1 MFPPFSALLS
11 TGTEIL
17 TSSISFV
24 ASQGDDTGGLA
35 ASIIIVLLLIGT
47 LVGVLVYYLRHKER
61 VASTV
66 PLQSASPSS
75 PGGRGFSNEIYESDL
90 TVS

>member
-1 MFPPFSALLS
+1 MFLPFSALLS

-17 TSSISFV
+17 TSSMSSI

-47 LVGVLVYYLRHKER
+47 LVGVLVYYLRYREGM
-61 VASTV
+61 ASTV
-66 PLQSASPSS
+66 PVQSSPSS
-75 PGGRGFSNEIYESDL
+75 PGGRGFSNEGYESDL